1 VEAGVSEI
9 STGER
14 YYLNSQL
21 RDAAIVL
28 DEAEHRKVLEKGDAN
43 FMMATGILRGW
54 RRAIESSS
62 ERETVVR
69 HLKESDDELSLV
81 GGASAVEAVR
91 AARRL
96 VADAHFKLASARGE

>member
-1 VEAGVSEI
+1 VSEI

-14 YYLNSQL
+14 DYLIGQL

-28 DEAEHRKVLEKGDAN
+28 DEAEHAKVLRTGDAN
-43 FMMATGILRGW
+43 FTMAQGVLRSW
-54 RRAIESSS
+54 RRAIESTT

-69 HLKESDDELSLV
+69 HLKELDQDLSLV
-81 GGASAVEAVR
+81 GGPSAVDAVQ

-96 VADAHFKLASARGE
+96 VGDAHFRILSARD